1 MLSAAPAEEVAA
13 PVDRPTVGAALLITT
28 TITIGVIGVI
38 DMEEDLI
45 ATEEAGTTGTGITAV
60 ASTKVLVATDLHTA
74 IAEED
79 GTSAIEAPS
88 TIVAEMIDTET
99 VAGRG
104 IGTTTGGPE
113 SVALMVTTVAVGA
126 GAATAHAAGP
136 DLVRP
141 ATVAALMV
149 ATASTVETRAAIPVG
164 ANLAGDPVA
173 AVLLRPAH
181 LLFLSQ
187 DSRSTALRGVL
198 RLGVLPHL
206 KGSNP
211 WERESLLLPR
221 PQ

>member
-28 TITIGVIGVI
+28 TITTGVIGVI

-60 ASTKVLVATDLHTA
+60 ASTIVVATDLHTA

-126 GAATAHAAGP
+126 GAATALAAGP